1 MTSRRSK
8 RDVVSGD
15 ITVLV
20 RRTRASRTF
29 WLLLGMVS
37 VSGAAG
43 LGQEWSRFRGPNGS
57 GVSDTG
63 TALPVQFGPD
73 QNLLWRHPVGSG
85 HSSPVLCD
93 GRIFLTSN
101 TEESF
106 EVLCLDSNNGRLIW
120 RRQIPQTVKERV
132 HRINTRATP
141 TAVVD
146 ANRVYVYFGT
156 FGIACFDHDGREQ
169 WRRPL
174 KQPLRNLFGT
184 ASSLMLTDEAVIF
197 TCDNEVSSF
206 VEALRPATGDR
217 LWHKS
222 RNGFRSSWSTPIVLE
237 NNGSSELIIYGVS
250 WLSALDPKD
259 GSDLWA
265 VPGLADEPAITP
277 VIGGGLVFASSY
289 NMKSS
294 TESLGIPPFTDILKQ
309 LDQDNDGAVSFQEG
323 MANKSVLSRH
333 DADGEG
339 DHPLRLFYRMLD
351 ENQDKQ
357 ISKTEYAKL
366 QQWLNGFEQENGLVA
381 IRPPAQP
388 GEKAEIVWRHRT
400 GVPEIPSPLFYRG
413 RIYLVK
419 NGGIATCLNA
429 KTGKQIY
436 QKRLNSGGPYYA
448 SPVVANGHIYAT
460 SARGVVTVFE
470 AGDELKILAR
480 NKMGE
485 RIMATPAIVGDSIYI
500 RTESK
505 LLAFG
510 LNSNEKK

>member
-1 MTSRRSK
+1 ML
-8 RDVVSGD
+8 
-15 ITVLV
+15 IP
-20 RRTRASRTF
+20 RTRAFRWF
-29 WLLLGMVS
+29 WLPLGIVS
-37 VSGAAG
+37 IFGASAF
-43 LGQEWSRFRGPNGS
+43 GQEWSRFRGPNGS
-57 GVSDTG
+57 GVSRTDA
-63 TALPVQFGPD
+63 ALPVQFGPD
-73 QNLLWRHPVGSG
+73 RNLLWKQPIGSG
-85 HSSPVLCD
+85 HSSPVLFN
-93 GRIFLTSN
+93 GRIFLTSS

-106 EVLCLDSNNGRLIW
+106 EVLCRDSSDGRVIW
-120 RRQIPQTVKERV
+120 RQQLPQTSQERV

-146 ANRVYVYFGT
+146 AKRVYVYFGT
-156 FGIACFDHDGREQ
+156 FGVACFDHDGREQ

-174 KQPLRNLFGT
+174 EEPLRNLFGT
-184 ASSLMLTDEAVIF
+184 ASSLMLTDNAVIF

-206 VEALRPATGDR
+206 VEALEPATGVC
-217 LWHKS
+217 LWHRS
-222 RNGFRSSWSTPIVLE
+222 RKGFRSSWSTPIVLK
-237 NNGSSELIIYGVS
+237 NNQSSELVIYGVS
-250 WLSALDPKD
+250 WLSALDPRD

-277 VIGGGLVFASSY
+277 VIGDGLIFASSY

-294 TESLGIPPFTDILKQ
+294 TEALGIPPFSDILRQ
-309 LDQDNDGAVSFQEG
+309 LDKNNDGAISFVEG
-323 MANKSVLSRH
+323 KANKSVLSRH

-357 ISKTEYAKL
+357 ISRKEYAKL
-366 QQWLNGFEQENGLVA
+366 QQWLDGFGQENGLVA
-381 IRPPAQP
+381 IRPPARP
-388 GEKAEIVWRHRT
+388 GVKAEVVWRHRT
-400 GVPEIPSPLFYRG
+400 GVPEIPSPLYYQG

-419 NGGIATCLNA
+419 NGGIATCLDA

-448 SPVVANGHIYAT
+448 SPVIANGRIYAA

-480 NKMGE
+480 NKIGE
-485 RIMATPAIVGDSIYI
+485 RIMATPAVVGDSIYV
-500 RTESK
+500 RTESQ

-510 LNSNEKK
+510 LSSQEKK